1 MFFFNEL
8 FVREKNILVHQCE
21 TVRKHQRGRTRIF
34 FSYYVVKVGEFMK
47 LPFACEDIVLTGFT
61 RY

>member
-1 MFFFNEL
+1 MFFFMSYL
-8 FVREKNILVHQCE
+8 CAKKNILVHQYE
-21 TVRKHQRGRTRIF
+21 TVRKHQRERTRIF